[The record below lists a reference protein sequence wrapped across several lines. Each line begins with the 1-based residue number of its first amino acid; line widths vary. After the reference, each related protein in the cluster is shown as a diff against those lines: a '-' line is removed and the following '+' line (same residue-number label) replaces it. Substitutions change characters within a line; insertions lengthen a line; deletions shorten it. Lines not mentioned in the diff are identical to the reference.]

1 MTCFSLQQVERMSKR
16 EGRVAVVWMIC
27 GCQAWATAKALPW
40 QVIEAGGLALLDRKL
55 WGAAEG
61 WQKGG

>member
-1 MTCFSLQQVERMSKR
+1 MSKR
-16 EGRVAVVWMIC
+16 EGRAAVVWMIC

-40 QVIEAGGLALLDRKL
+40 QVIEAGGLAWLDRKL